1 MSLSVACIGLGR
13 MGSGIAH
20 NIQKAG
26 FSLTV
31 FNRTREKMKPLV
43 DAGATAANTPRE
55 AAAAA
60 DIVVTNLMDDASVLG
75 AVSGDNGILS
85 GMRPDTIHIG
95 TTTISPSLSTRLGEW
110 HAAKGS
116 HYVAGPV
123 AGRPDAAAAGKLFTF
138 MAGKPEWIE
147 RCRPVVDAYAN
158 RIIPMGEDPAIAMSM
173 KLVGNFMVAS
183 LVELIGEAYVFAE
196 CRGVD
201 PSLLTGMFKQFMP
214 AAGEYV
220 DRISARDFGRAG
232 FTLDGGTKDITL
244 ILEAAA
250 EVHAPLSYA
259 SVVRDKCLAAQARG
273 LGQLDWSV
281 MTETSRYNAGQK

>member
-1 MSLSVACIGLGR
+1 

-26 FSLTV
+26 FPLTV
-31 FNRTREKMKPLV
+31 FNRTKEKMKPLV
-43 DAGATAANTPRE
+43 DAGATAADSPRE

-75 AVSGDNGILS
+75 AVSGDKGILS
-85 GMRPDTIHIG
+85 GMRPDAIHIG
-95 TTTISPSLSTRLGEW
+95 TTTISPSLSTRLGEL
-110 HAAKGS
+110 HSAKGG
-116 HYVAGPV
+116 HYIAGPV

-201 PSLLTGMFKQFMP
+201 PSFLTGMFKQFMP

-220 DRISARDFGRAG
+220 DRISTRDFGRAG

-273 LGQLDWSV
+273 LGNLDWSV